1 MRPGSAISYI
11 AAIPR
16 AALAG
21 ALVLLLVGIF
31 AAYYEEHLYQSQ
43 RDTAMREHAEVLAAS
58 VTAAL
63 SFGDRSAAAEYVE
76 PMKVNPAIDAVG
88 VYDKS
93 GTLLAG
99 FDRKSASHLPPA
111 RFGPGTPQSLGS
123 RALAVPVSEHN
134 THLGTI
140 YIRASSEPLENR
152 LSRYTV
158 LALLAIMAAIVVA
171 GLGNA
176 QANLQRQALDL
187 SAANLRLQEE
197 MVERAKAE
205 DALRQS
211 QKMEAMGQ
219 LSGGIA
225 HDFNNHLM
233 IIKGNLHFLQRK
245 LSLPDNDRHVA
256 GALEG
261 ISRAAAL
268 TQRIL
273 GFSRRQALTP
283 APLDLNELV
292 RGMDELIRS
301 SLRENVEIVRTLTA
315 KSQVV
320 VDRNQMENV
329 VLNLVINARDAMPL
343 GGSLF
348 IGTEDCVVQDTDG
361 RSGEIPPGEY
371 IGLTIRDTGTGM
383 SADIR
388 AKALDPFFTTKPVG
402 QGTGLGLSTTYGFI
416 TQSGG
421 QMTIDSEP
429 QQGTAIRI
437 FLPRYRQAEATA
449 TTGNT

>member
-1 MRPGSAISYI
+1 MQPAPSNFAV
-11 AAIPR
+11 IPR
-16 AALAG
+16 TALFG
-21 ALVLLLVGIF
+21 ALLLLLIGVL

-43 RDTAMREHAEVLAAS
+43 RDTAMREHADVLAAS

-63 SFGDRSAAAEYVE
+63 SFDDRPAAAEYVE
-76 PMKVNPAIDAVG
+76 PMKVNPAIEAVG
-88 VYDKS
+88 VYNTS
-93 GTLLAG
+93 GALLAG
-99 FDRKSASHLPPA
+99 FDRVSASHLPPA
-111 RFGPGTPQSLGS
+111 RFGTGTMPSFGS
-123 RALAVPVSEHN
+123 RALAIPVSEHN
-134 THLGTI
+134 TRLGTI
-140 YIRASSEPLENR
+140 YIRASAEPLENR

-171 GLGNA
+171 GVGNA
-176 QANLQRQALDL
+176 QARLQRQALRL
-187 SAANLRLQEE
+187 STANLRLQEE
-197 MVERAKAE
+197 IAQRAKAE

-245 LSLPDNDRHVA
+245 LSLPDSDRHVA

-261 ISRAAAL
+261 VSRAAAL

-273 GFSRRQALTP
+273 SFSRRQALTP
-283 APLDLNELV
+283 APLDLGDLV
-292 RGMDELIRS
+292 LGMNELIRS
-301 SLRENVEIVRTLTA
+301 SLRENVDIKEDLLATSL
-315 KSQVV
+315 VV

-329 VLNLVINARDAMPL
+329 ILNLVINARDAMPR
-343 GGSLF
+343 GGALF
-348 IGTEDCVVQDTDG
+348 IGTKDCSVGED
-361 RSGEIPPGEY
+361 SGSDIPPGDYVEL
-371 IGLTIRDTGTGM
+371 IVRDSGIGM
-383 SADIR
+383 SAEVR

-421 QMTIDSEP
+421 QMKIDSEL
-429 QQGTAIRI
+429 QRGTAIRI
-437 FLPRYRQAEATA
+437 FLPRYRQADSNALA
-449 TTGNT
+449 GKN